1 MKILWVNSATSNTL
15 SNTRLFGMPP
25 VFIKRG
31 HPSIVLIGGRLN
43 ERFPEYFS
51 SLPIPFNRI
60 GLYQRLTTLLLPPLL
75 HKHKPDV
82 VITDWMSG
90 KMARAV
96 VLLRKMGFLKCKL
109 VHDVRTVPVKDDC
122 GKSHSVYAGSLKYA
136 KGYFDGVTTITEPM
150 RDEICAEF
158 GYNPE
163 QIAVWTSGVDVNHF
177 KPQEVTDLRKE
188 LGLADQFVV
197 FYHGAVNENRGV
209 VELAEAAQFL
219 RDVPE
224 FRLVI
229 IGGGNQWDKL
239 QSVVRQKQLDQV
251 ILKPGV
257 PYAEIPRWIALA
269 DLCVVPLPD
278 HPWWRVSSP
287 LKLMEYLA
295 MGKPVVLTEMKAH
308 RAIVEDDDDAFYIPN
323 AEPAAL
329 AAGIRKAMAAKD
341 RFQEVGTKGRQ
352 KAVKELTWEGQAK
365 ILEDYLE
372 RVLAGQVNIRSN
384 SI

>member
-1 MKILWVNSATSNTL
+1 V
-15 SNTRLFGMPP
+15 G
-25 VFIKRG
+25 
-31 HPSIVLIGGRLN
+31 
-43 ERFPEYFS
+43 
-51 SLPIPFNRI
+51 
-60 GLYQRLTTLLLPPLL
+60 
-75 HKHKPDV
+75 
-82 VITDWMSG
+82 
-90 KMARAV
+90 
-96 VLLRKMGFLKCKL
+96 
-109 VHDVRTVPVKDDC
+109 
-122 GKSHSVYAGSLKYA
+122 
-136 KGYFDGVTTITEPM
+136 
-150 RDEICAEF
+150 
-158 GYNPE
+158 
-163 QIAVWTSGVDVNHF
+163 
-177 KPQEVTDLRKE
+177 
-188 LGLADQFVV
+188 
-197 FYHGAVNENRGV
+197 
-209 VELAEAAQFL
+209 
-219 RDVPE
+219 
-224 FRLVI
+224 
-229 IGGGNQWDKL
+229 
-239 QSVVRQKQLDQV
+239 QKQLDQV